1 MYSTVLL
8 YRLHLLYEIVPYYG
22 LESCKLPHVLL
33 HFNAFKVSEF
43 NIKNEKCAGRF
54 YLMGICPLCF
64 LVKTLHQEWDFR
76 RVEIKEFENSYW
88 WVVILL
94 LSRNHERSFPVHP
107 EWEVNSA
114 HCFCNGLICKSLERM
129 IHVKR
134 SPWRG
139 HYDIKTMTKQI
150 SMQIYRDYI
159 TTSRRWQM

>member
-1 MYSTVLL
+1 MLL

-64 LVKTLHQEWDFR
+64 LVKTLHQEWDFG

-107 EWEVNSA
+107 EWEANSA
-114 HCFCNGLICKSLERM
+114 HCFCNGADMQVFGEDDTCEEKSMERTL
-129 IHVKR
+129 
-134 SPWRG
+134 W
-139 HYDIKTMTKQI
+139 YQDNDKTNFNANL
-150 SMQIYRDYI
+150 
-159 TTSRRWQM
+159 